1 MDDDNDGF
9 NNVKRKKAQGK
20 TGKSSFVVAGVEE
33 PNYEI
38 FISNVAPIMKD
49 VNDMSM
55 TIAQCYEAYTNDM
68 MGDAEKLSVEDIE
81 SQDMMPK
88 EFTNP

>member
-20 TGKSSFVVAGVEE
+20 TGKSTFVVAGVEE

-38 FISNVAPIMKD
+38 FISNVAPIMTD
-49 VNDMSM
+49 ANDMSM
-55 TIAQCYEAYTNDM
+55 TIAQCYDAHINDI
-68 MGDAEKLSVEDIE
+68 MGDAEKLSVGDIK
-81 SQDMMPK
+81 SQDMTPK
-88 EFTNP
+88 EFINP